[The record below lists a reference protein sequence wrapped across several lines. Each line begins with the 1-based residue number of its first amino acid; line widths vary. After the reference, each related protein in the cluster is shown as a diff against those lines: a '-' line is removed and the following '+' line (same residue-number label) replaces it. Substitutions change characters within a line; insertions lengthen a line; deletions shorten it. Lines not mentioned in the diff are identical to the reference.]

1 MRVRKPLAN
10 SLPPPQTTSLYV
22 LPSAPVDLPPSPV
35 PEPPQPPPSP
45 VPDPP
50 PSSPV
55 PETRPSVSVDAP
67 AEEVIYAFGVL
78 GMVGPLSKPNSGW
91 MTTDYAAWIF
101 LISRMRGYSNHRST
115 LRTIRPIDY
124 LFPGGFAAFGD
135 AGFDSLQL
143 PLPSLKTDHSPTI
156 SAKDFVSECLL
167 GLLVMAQK
175 VKPKEKFVL
184 LLIGHGDLEDAKF
197 QFLVTTHDEKITAEA
212 FITKHELKVALEPCQ
227 GDILVICNSS
237 YSSELVSDRWTLL
250 CSADAN
256 QVSKALTQS
265 ASGHFRGSAFTACA
279 LAQTAREH
287 GFHVPLPCAVGTTGG
302 KWVPLPPSPPCHS
315 LSTPFAKLSVMK
327 PADVSFEELVRRMVD
342 MGRFLV
348 ENSIGIFQVK
358 GPNTMVSWTTIF
370 PIDFTAEA
378 LGQIGVK
385 VTSADFV
392 EEYNTI
398 MTDTNRQGGPFPTL
412 EPQSL
417 QFDPLLVKLVTAIP
431 DIRPRYNSHDAIYAK
446 QITYLRQRI
455 TEPEQYG
462 SPLQADTIGNEDLL
476 VVLRSIHVQAL
487 AVQYIARE
495 LGWCNAADKVT
506 WFLPQQF
513 ESWEFEEMIEK
524 GIRIDKLAGY
534 FKRYHFRGYPYVQHS
549 QLFNSI

>member
-1 MRVRKPLAN
+1 MA
-10 SLPPPQTTSLYV
+10 
-22 LPSAPVDLPPSPV
+22 
-35 PEPPQPPPSP
+35 
-45 VPDPP
+45 
-50 PSSPV
+50 
-55 PETRPSVSVDAP
+55 
-67 AEEVIYAFGVL
+67 
-78 GMVGPLSKPNSGW
+78 
-91 MTTDYAAWIF
+91 TDYAAWIF
-101 LISRMRGYSNHRST
+101 LLTQMRGYSSHRST
-115 LRTIRPIDY
+115 LRTIRPIDH
-124 LFPGGFAAFGD
+124 LFPGDFVVFGE
-135 AGFDSLQL
+135 AGCDRLRL

-167 GLLVMAQK
+167 GLQMMALK

-184 LLIGHGDLEDAKF
+184 LLIGHGDLENTKF
-197 QFLVTTHDEKITAEA
+197 RFLVTTHEEKISAEA
-212 FITKHELKVALEPCQ
+212 YITKHELEVALEPCQ
-227 GDILVICNSS
+227 GDILVICNSC
-237 YSSELVSDRWTLL
+237 YSGELASDRWTLL
-250 CSADAN
+250 CSADAE
-256 QVSKALTQS
+256 QVSEALTQS
-265 ASGHFRGSAFTACA
+265 SSDHFRGSAFTACA

-287 GFHVPLPCAVGTTGG
+287 GLHVPLPRAVGTTAD

-315 LSTPFAKLSVMK
+315 FSTPAAKLSVMK
-327 PADVSFEELVRRMVD
+327 PVDISFEELVRRMVD

-385 VTSADFV
+385 ATSADFA

-398 MTDTNRQGGPFPTL
+398 MTDTSQQGGLFKS
-412 EPQSL
+412 QSP
-417 QFDPLLVKLVTAIP
+417 QFDPLLVKLITAMP
-431 DIRPRYNSHDAIYAK
+431 DIRPRYKSQDAICAK
-446 QITYLRQRI
+446 EITHLRQRI

-495 LGWCNAADKVT
+495 LGWCNDADKVT

-513 ESWEFEEMIEK
+513 ENWEFKEMIEK
-524 GIRIDKLAGY
+524 GIRVDKLPGY
-534 FKRYHFRGYPYVQHS
+534 FKRYHFRGYSYV
-549 QLFNSI
+549 